1 MSQAAPRHA
10 LARRVLIVEDERAVC
25 DLLSDMVLED
35 GFAPCCVHSDVQAYA
50 VLHAAGAFDCMIVD
64 VNLGRGTTG
73 YDIARFARAIA
84 PGIPVIYV
92 SGQTSPASH
101 RANGVT
107 GSLFLPKPFTAQDLL
122 ERLRMLL
129 GDNDD

>member
-10 LARRVLIVEDERAVC
+10 LARRVLIVDEHEVC

-35 GFAPCCVHSDVQAYA
+35 GFTACCVHSDAQAHEA
-50 VLHAAGAFDCMIVD
+50 LRAAGDFECMIVD
-64 VNLGRGTTG
+64 VNLGQGTTG
-73 YDIARFARAIA
+73 YDIARFARAVA
-84 PGIPVIYV
+84 PSIPVIYV

-107 GSLFLPKPFTAQDLL
+107 GSLFLPKPFTAADLL